1 MEQLARL
8 EVKYGRGTLALT
20 YPRDLLIDLT
30 PQFPATDEAALVRA
44 ALDAPLGGARLA
56 GAGEIVVVVN
66 DITRPT
72 PTTRLLPLI
81 LERLP
86 RPPVILI
93 ASGNH
98 RPHTRGEIA
107 ALLGAGPAAQLEVVD
122 HDHRGDLVALGT
134 TARGTPIAVN
144 RRYAEATVRI
154 LIGSVAFHPFAGYS
168 GGAKLVVPGLAGD
181 ATIDHNHAMALT
193 PGATSGVLAGNPV
206 REDLEEGLA
215 LCPPTFALHVV
226 LDLDG
231 RVVAAVAGD
240 VLASHRACVAAH
252 DRWYRVA
259 LDQPADAALVSPGG
273 HPKDIDFRQS
283 SKALEFA
290 ARGVRAGGTLL
301 LCAACPDGTGS
312 AEMER
317 LWASAASAADLV
329 DRIERGFVTGA
340 QRVYPTALLCR
351 DHPVHLRSQ
360 LADDHARRLLVT
372 PAADPQAVLDRE
384 AAHGHTL
391 LYLPAAGIEPACSP
405 ANC

>member
-1 MEQLARL
+1 M
-8 EVKYGRGTLALT
+8 
-20 YPRDLLIDLT
+20 
-30 PQFPATDEAALVRA
+30 
-44 ALDAPLGGARLA
+44 AP
-56 GAGEIVVVVN
+56 
-66 DITRPT
+66 
-72 PTTRLLPLI
+72 
-81 LERLP
+81 
-86 RPPVILI
+86 
-93 ASGNH
+93 
-98 RPHTRGEIA
+98 
-107 ALLGAGPAAQLEVVD
+107 
-122 HDHRGDLVALGT
+122 
-134 TARGTPIAVN
+134 PIAVN

-231 RVVAAVAGD
+231 RVVTASAGD
-240 VLASHRACVAAH
+240 VLATHRACVAAH
-252 DRWYRVA
+252 DHWYRVA
-259 LDQPADAALVSPGG
+259 LERPADAALVSPGG
-273 HPKDIDFRQS
+273 HPRDIDFRQS

-340 QRVYPTALLCR
+340 QRVYPTALLSR
-351 DHPVHLRSQ
+351 DYAVALHSGLGEEHT
-360 LADDHARRLLVT
+360 RRLLL
-372 PAADPQAVLDRE
+372 AAAPDPQRILDQLAVARR
-384 AAHGHTL
+384 AL
-391 LYLPAAGIEPACSP
+391 LFLPSAGIEPETAWHTTS
-405 ANC
+405 